1 MLCISGQKRNKD
13 NPIEQLKHFL
23 GEKDFSENQHS
34 NHVQFKPR
42 IGDNL
47 VAQSQ
52 GESDGGARRK
62 ISRTPL
68 KGSRILF
75 YGRVP
80 NSFPTLRGN
89 NSTTTYCITGTAN
102 FNSNKDNFRTL
113 SSQGLFESIVINLY
127 PDQSI

>member
-1 MLCISGQKRNKD
+1 M
-13 NPIEQLKHFL
+13 

-34 NHVQFKPR
+34 NHVQFKPH

-47 VAQSQ
+47 VAQSR
-52 GESDGGARRK
+52 GKSDGGARRK

-80 NSFPTLRGN
+80 NSFPTLRGY
-89 NSTTTYCITGTAN
+89 NSTKTYCITDTAN

>member
-47 VAQSQ
+47 VAQSR
-52 GESDGGARRK
+52 GEVMEVLVEKFREH
-62 ISRTPL
+62 PL
-68 KGSRILF
+68 K
-75 YGRVP
+75 VP
-80 NSFPTLRGN
+80 ESCFMGV
-89 NSTTTYCITGTAN
+89 
-102 FNSNKDNFRTL
+102 
-113 SSQGLFESIVINLY
+113 SQIHFQL
-127 PDQSI
+127 

>member
-1 MLCISGQKRNKD
+1 MGVLSYK
-13 NPIEQLKHFL
+13 
-23 GEKDFSENQHS
+23 
-34 NHVQFKPR
+34 
-42 IGDNL
+42 
-47 VAQSQ
+47 
-52 GESDGGARRK
+52 SDGGDGQK

-80 NSFPTLRGN
+80 NSFPTLRGY
-89 NSTTTYCITGTAN
+89 NSTKTYCITDTAN